1 MRERERMKKIWLLG
15 MALFI
20 VAGCD
25 NGDNQSSAVDEE
37 VVSEDSD
44 EPVDTENDES
54 EGDVDPVI
62 DDSEDAEE
70 VELGEEMAF
79 VLQISDEASGL
90 SAENDEVLSMLTGL
104 IDNSQTDEI
113 GDDGEVRAQYS
124 GLFLTDETD
133 LLYAVFLLSN
143 RTEEAM
149 TNIGM
154 TLSVITE
161 ETTIFE
167 NKQIYLD
174 QEHFGVLE
182 PNTVM
187 PVYVELDVSQLGV
200 IEELSDNRQE
210 TTYISNVMFDIP
222 GENPDSRDPEGY
234 EAGYRPEYI
243 LMQSENGQSRSGE
256 WEENSP
262 ELEYVVPENLE
273 DEDVS
278 IALLQVEN
286 VLDLAQ
292 TESIAND
299 VTIFWTG
306 VAQQNVEENNWEGI
320 FLLMNRTG
328 MDYRNIEFGF
338 TLEDETGNVVFE
350 NQIISLPED
359 DFGVFRDGTMMP
371 IFITIPDE
379 GEEAFMGIL
388 ERYGAMYRFE
398 SWEAE

>member
-1 MRERERMKKIWLLG
+1 MKKLWLVG
-15 MALFI
+15 IALLI
-20 VAGCD
+20 MAGCD
-25 NGDNQSSAVDEE
+25 NGEVPSSADDE
-37 VVSEDSD
+37 VVSEDIE
-44 EPVDTENDES
+44 EPVDTEDDES
-54 EGDVDPVI
+54 EGEVAPVT
-62 DDSEDAEE
+62 DDSVDTEE
-70 VELGEEMAF
+70 VEQGEEMAF

-90 SAENDEVLSMLTGL
+90 SAENDEVLSLLKGLVEESVTGEL
-104 IDNSQTDEI
+104 GE
-113 GDDGEVRAQYS
+113 DGEVRAQYS
-124 GLFLTDETD
+124 GLFLTDETS
-133 LLYAVFLLSN
+133 LLYVVFLLSN
-143 RTEEAM
+143 RSQETM
-149 TNIGM
+149 TNIGL
-154 TLSVITE
+154 TLSVVTDD
-161 ETTIFE
+161 TTIFE

-200 IEELSDNRQE
+200 IEELSDSRQE
-210 TTYISNVMFDIP
+210 TTYISNVMYDIP

-243 LMQSENGQSRSGE
+243 LMESENGQSRSGE

-262 ELEYVVPENLE
+262 ELEYVIPENLE
-273 DEDVS
+273 DEDIS
-278 IALLQVEN
+278 LALLQVEN

-292 TESIAND
+292 AESIAND

-306 VAQQNVEENNWEGI
+306 VAQQNVEEDNWEGI

-328 MDYRNIEFGF
+328 MDYKNIEFGF

-350 NQIISLPED
+350 NQSISLPED
-359 DFGVFRDGTMMP
+359 EFGVFRDGTMIP
-371 IFITIPDE
+371 IFIPIPDE